1 MINYCV
7 LSAPRSGSNL
17 LCALLNI
24 HPDCV
29 NRGEIFGKLRSLFIQ
44 DLLKFIEDTTSNDV
58 PEYLVEKLLKDLWF
72 FDYSKYK
79 SIGFSISPIYPK
91 SLEIPL

>member
-29 NRGEIFGKLRSLFIQ
+29 NRGEIFGNLR
-44 DLLKFIEDTTSNDV
+44 KV
-58 PEYLVEKLLKDLWF
+58 V
-72 FDYSKYK
+72 
-79 SIGFSISPIYPK
+79 
-91 SLEIPL
+91 

>member
-29 NRGEIFGKLRSLFIQ
+29 NRGEIFGKLRSLFIE
-44 DLLKFIEDTTSNDV
+44 DMLKFIEDTTSNEV
-58 PEYLVEKLLKDLWF
+58 PEYLVEKLF
-72 FDYSKYK
+72 YQRRKYGIDMYLPCK
-79 SIGFSISPIYPK
+79 HYKEYHP
-91 SLEIPL
+91 